1 MVARH
6 QDTRE
11 HRMGNTSV
19 SSSTSAFVGRQMDNL
34 NQAKAATS
42 SSFANIL
49 HQTQVAVGL
58 RSKTGFSSGATFETQ
73 TLAGQTKA
81 VFNSA
86 VNATKAALHI
96 KP

>member
-1 MVARH
+1 MS
-6 QDTRE
+6 DTS
-11 HRMGNTSV
+11 SV
-19 SSSTSAFVGRQMDNL
+19 SSSTAAFLGRQVDNL
-34 NQAKAATS
+34 NRAKAATS

-58 RSKTGFSSGATFETQ
+58 RSKTGFSAGATYEAQ

-81 VFNSA
+81 TFNSA
-86 VNATKAALHI
+86 INATKAVLHI